1 MVLET
6 YICTESNYRVKFSK
20 TLFIFIFF
28 FFWGGGE
35 YCHSNG
41 IESSLNMWSIKLKTN
56 LKTKVYLTNVALLIR
71 YLTGFENKQQKSQK
85 QDNHKNE

>member
-28 FFWGGGE
+28 FFCGGGGGGG
-35 YCHSNG
+35 YCHING
-41 IESSLNMWSIKLKTN
+41 IETSSLNMWSIKLKTN
-56 LKTKVYLTNVALLIR
+56 MKTKVYLTNVALLI
-71 YLTGFENKQQKSQK
+71 YI
-85 QDNHKNE
+85 